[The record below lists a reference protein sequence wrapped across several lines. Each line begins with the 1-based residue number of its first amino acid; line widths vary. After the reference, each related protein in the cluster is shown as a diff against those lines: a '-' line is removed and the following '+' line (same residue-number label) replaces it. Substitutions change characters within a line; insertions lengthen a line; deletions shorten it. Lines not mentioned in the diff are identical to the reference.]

1 MSSLRTIIREFVE
14 EQLASEAVIKRDETG
29 QMVIRKVIDYHKP
42 TTRFHPKDVVDAE
55 VVPSGDV
62 VVNDVEVWEPEL
74 DLPANRAKRRARRHK
89 SLRVGKKPK
98 APAI

>member
-1 MSSLRTIIREFVE
+1 MSSLRAIIREFVE
-14 EQLASEAVIKRDETG
+14 EHMATEAVVKRDETG
-29 QMVIRKVIDYHKP
+29 QLVIRKVIDYHKP
-42 TTRFHPKDVVDAE
+42 ATRFRSKDVVDAE

-74 DLPANRAKRRARRHK
+74 SAPADRAKRRARRHK
-89 SLRVGKKPK
+89 ALRKGTKPK